1 MWRMRKRTRRR
12 ILLVAGCIGLQ
23 CCFLFFGQMI
33 LKEAAE
39 KKYEV
44 MLKEQEERLQA
55 ATRVGYITRKEIKA
69 GEAFTEENTEKRYL
83 ISEQNAEALVTEI
96 AGMIACSDL
105 QEGVILTKSHC
116 YEGECNSTERE
127 CVYYNIGAAEFFSA
141 YEVVDVRLRY
151 ANGENYC
158 VLKKKRLQKEEENKE
173 VCHFFLTEEEQLLMS
188 AAQYDVDMYA
198 GAELYLVGFMESRL
212 QEVTESAYLPSVQ
225 VISQLCERNEE
236 YRTEYGKWCSLRRAL
251 EERLSE
257 HRKQRLEGL
266 S

>member
-1 MWRMRKRTRRR
+1 MKKKL
-12 ILLVAGCIGLQ
+12 ILLFIIMSITMNLNIRSQA
-23 CCFLFFGQMI
+23 F
-33 LKEAAE
+33 
-39 KKYEV
+39 
-44 MLKEQEERLQA
+44 ERTLA
-55 ATRVGYITRKEIKA
+55 DLYIDAISYDIYD
-69 GEAFTEENTEKRYL
+69 FMSWNDMKRSVR
-83 ISEQNAEALVTEI
+83 INDQSN
-96 AGMIACSDL
+96 D
-105 QEGVILTKSHC
+105 
-116 YEGECNSTERE
+116 STL
-127 CVYYNIGAAEFFSA
+127 YTN
-141 YEVVDVRLRY
+141 
-151 ANGENYC
+151 
-158 VLKKKRLQKEEENKE
+158 
-173 VCHFFLTEEEQLLMS
+173 FFLTEEEQLLMS